1 MASASLSPKRSSMAR
16 IRPVTLADKDAWVRS
31 LLGGYEVDPQF
42 QWRYSRRKEFPED
55 VKIGAG
61 KFLDRILENH
71 NQKCFVAELPMIEGK
86 ILENRQELENY
97 EESRN
102 VEWVVVATAA
112 WEFRDWEDVEN
123 QTGKD

>member
-1 MASASLSPKRSSMAR
+1 MAR